1 MRGWLI
7 VLVPIGLLIWFLL
20 RPDHFQ
26 EVANWI
32 RTFVW

>member
-1 MRGWLI
+1 MRDWLI

-20 RPDHFQ
+20 RPDQFQ

-32 RTFVW
+32 GAFIR